1 MLDPYRPPFTSM
13 ILPALETSDDPFSL
27 QTRQLLRRQGQP
39 LLIHLSVVFP
49 EQRCWLDVST
59 GFRQLDWVARHGEF
73 PPGRVVDGD
82 YHATFLEMGIIEDLS
97 GGQASAGG
105 HTSSTQLGHDLMLG
119 PG

>member
-1 MLDPYRPPFTSM
+1 M

-49 EQRCWLDVST
+49 EQWCWLYL
-59 GFRQLDWVARHGEF
+59 GRRLRQLDWVARHGEC

-82 YHATFLEMGIIEDLS
+82 YHATFLEMGIIEDLT
-97 GGQASAGG
+97 GG
-105 HTSSTQLGHDLMLG
+105 
-119 PG
+119 